1 MPYSMGPSIFQH
13 SQGIWVI
20 CQEHPPFGFLS
31 FLLCGQLGGT
41 STTHGFTDP
50 RSTPSTI
57 QYNVVTRTIAGHS
70 CNFSPNLVGDPADV
84 DSCG

>member
-1 MPYSMGPSIFQH
+1 MPCNMGPSIFQH
-13 SQGIWVI
+13 SQEIWVI
-20 CQEHPPFGFLS
+20 RQVHPPFGFLL

-50 RSTPSTI
+50 GSTPSTI

-70 CNFSPNLVGDPADV
+70 CTFSPSLVGDSADV
-84 DSCG
+84 DSHG